1 MISLTPD
8 CRRSGA
14 ELLEEGGAGD
24 DNDNDDTEDDDDEVL
39 VMRHQRRDLVTV
51 QGEYM
56 ETSARVATPGPGVI
70 TAVDTDGRIVLIG
83 EKIHFM
89 KW

>member
-1 MISLTPD
+1 
-8 CRRSGA
+8 
-14 ELLEEGGAGD
+14 
-24 DNDNDDTEDDDDEVL
+24 
-39 VMRHQRRDLVTV
+39 MRHQRRDLVTV

-56 ETSARVATPGPGVI
+56 ETSARVMTPGPGVI